1 MHELGSFKAS
11 FAKDGHLDSWTSL
24 SFTITLIEGLKLE
37 MDNVVKKIRYGGLL
51 LFRLHSMSMPLE
63 VSSSFGALQTLAV
76 DRLLDGDLHLGQDS
90 GQPLTVPVEAA
101 GQDDR
106 PLAVAAL
113 AAALTVLHQPES
125 ELVGGEGE
133 S

>member
-1 MHELGSFKAS
+1 M
-11 FAKDGHLDSWTSL
+11 
-24 SFTITLIEGLKLE
+24 LE
-37 MDNVVKKIRYGGLL
+37 MANVVKKIRYGGLL
-51 LFRLHSMSMPLE
+51 LFRLHSMYMPLE
-63 VSSSFGALQTLAV
+63 VSSLFGALQALAV

-90 GQPLTVPVEAA
+90 GQPLAVPVEAA

-113 AAALTVLHQPES
+113 AAALTVLQQPES